1 MADEVAQAIDTS
13 EKSLIDQ
20 IIEEHHEGAGALLG
34 ILEDVQQANSH
45 KYLSIAALRYI
56 AAATGTPPAQVYSVA
71 TFYSLFNLEPK
82 ATILSASAE
91 EQPATRAVLA
101 ICSARYV
108 SISG

>member
-1 MADEVAQAIDTS
+1 MADEVAQDIDAS

-45 KYLSIAALRYI
+45 KYLSVAALRYI

-71 TFYSLFNLEPK
+71 AFYSLINLEPQGDS
-82 ATILSASAE
+82 L
-91 EQPATRAVLA
+91 
-101 ICSARYV
+101 ICVCRGTACHSRG
-108 SISG
+108 SRDLFG